1 MGVTALQSAATGMKA
16 MDTQLDVIANNL
28 ANSGTTGFKTQR
40 VNFEDLM
47 YDERRQPGTINSL
60 GQISTTGLYIGL
72 GTQVSNTQLN
82 FTQGSLEQTTS
93 DLDIA
98 IEGDGFFKV
107 QTFDGIGN
115 GEAYTRAGNFMA
127 NVNGEMVLGTL
138 DGPVLD
144 PPITIPE
151 GATGVTITTDGRVT
165 AVVDND
171 EVEVGQISI
180 FKFPN
185 PNGLRLQG
193 GNLYT
198 ESEGSGAPVEGSPQ
212 DAGYGGLIQNHLEY
226 SNVDSVKEL
235 VSMIKTQRNFEMN
248 SQSIK
253 AADSTL
259 KTISA
264 LRQ

>member
-1 MGVTALQSAATGMKA
+1 MGITALQSAATGMKA

-28 ANSGTTGFKTQR
+28 ANSSTTGFKTQR

-60 GQISTTGLYIGL
+60 GQTSTTGLYIGL

-107 QTFDGIGN
+107 QTYGAIGN
-115 GEAYTRAGNFMA
+115 GEAYSRAGNFMA
-127 NVNGEMVLGTL
+127 NLDGDLVLGTL
-138 DGPVLD
+138 DGPLLD
-144 PPITIPE
+144 PPVNIPN

-165 AVVDND
+165 AMVDGT
-171 EVEVGQISI
+171 EVAAGEITLY
-180 FKFPN
+180 KFPN
-185 PNGLRLQG
+185 PNGLRLHG
-193 GNLYT
+193 GNLFT
-198 ESEGSGAPVEGSPQ
+198 ETEGSGAAVEGNPQ
-212 DAGYGGLIQNHLEY
+212 QEGFGGVIQHHLEY

>member
-28 ANSGTTGFKTQR
+28 ANANTTGFKTQR

-60 GQISTTGLYIGL
+60 GQTSTTGLYIGL

-82 FTQGSLEQTTS
+82 FTQGSLEQTTGEL
-93 DLDIA
+93 DLA

-107 QTFDGIGN
+107 QTYGAIGN

-144 PPITIPE
+144 PPIIIPD
-151 GATGVTITTDGRVT
+151 GASGVTITTDGRVT
-165 AVVDND
+165 ALVEGD
-171 EVEVGQISI
+171 EVEVGQIALY
-180 FKFPN
+180 KFPN
-185 PNGLRLQG
+185 PNGLRLHG

-198 ESEGSGAPVEGSPQ
+198 ETEGSGTPTEGNPQ
-212 DAGYGGLIQNHLEY
+212 DPGFGGIVQNHLEY

-235 VSMIKTQRNFEMN
+235 VNMIKTQRNFEMN